1 MEDVEDIYE
10 LVPMQH
16 GMLFDSVTTGDTGM
30 YLIQLDYFLKG
41 SLRLDEFAEAW
52 RGAFAR
58 HPILRTSF
66 HWDELEKPLQV
77 VQREVPVEIPC
88 EDLSQLSRAEQDER
102 VAAWRHDDR
111 EQGVDF
117 EVPPLMRLA
126 LFRTG
131 AESWRLMWSFHHILI
146 EGWSASIVLNEV
158 LDRYRSLVSGGEL
171 TLAEHRPYRDFVS
184 WIQAQDPASAEAYW
198 RGELGGFSS
207 PTHLGVDLAPV
218 SLHAPVVHYDG
229 TSIELSES
237 ETANLTTLAQS
248 HGLTMNTL
256 VQGAWAL
263 MLSCYSGEDDVL
275 FGTIVSGRSVPL
287 QGADTM
293 IGLFTNI
300 LPSRVSVPPEA
311 SLMPWL
317 KDLQARS
324 VRQREFEHCPLVEVK
339 AFSDVPAG
347 LPLFESLLV
356 FENWTGDLTASD
368 WGGELTVA
376 DVHGH
381 HGAPGH
387 PLSAVII
394 PGKQLTLGISY
405 DLTRFE
411 GDAVERILA
420 NMRALLAGMA
430 ADPSRCLAELPLL
443 TDAERQTMVVDWNR
457 TAVDPPVDACIHR
470 AFERQ
475 AAATPDQIAVVRGD
489 ALAEAE
495 GEGRLTYGALD
506 AAANRLA
513 HWLVSHGAQPG
524 ERVALCVE
532 RDLSTVVAMLAVLK
546 AGAAYMPM
554 DPAHPQE
561 RLGYLVEDCR
571 PVVLLTQQR
580 LASRFDDL
588 GDGVQVVCLD
598 DPGKPWAD
606 QSAVAPQTTVGGD
619 DPAYLIYT
627 SGSTGKPKGVVV
639 PHRALANYVDHSRR
653 AFAMV
658 PDDRMLQFASIS
670 FDTAAEEIYPTLL
683 SGATLVLRNEAM
695 LASVDDFLAA
705 CDLWKITIIDFPTAF
720 WHVVVDGLADA
731 SVHWPEAVRLI
742 ILGGERAKPE
752 QLDEWYRRVRPS
764 PRVLNTYGPTE
775 STIVA
780 TSCELLPP
788 DDDDTSGDDASD
800 VSDVS
805 DVSDADDGASA
816 EQWLDEV
823 PIGRPVSNAQVYVL
837 DPRGEPVPIGVPG
850 ELHVG
855 GAGLATGYFERPE
868 LTAERFLPDPFSD
881 VDGARLY
888 RTGDQVRYRSDGELE
903 FLGRI
908 DTQVKYRGY
917 RIELA
922 EIEAC
927 LCRLDRVQEAV
938 VLLREDTKGSPRLVA
953 YVVARAP
960 APSDVE
966 LRGALGQELPG
977 YMVPS
982 AFMALDA
989 LPLTPHGKVDRRALP
1004 APNAARAGRDSG
1016 FVAPRNDS
1024 ERQVAQI
1031 WSTVLEVERVGAHD
1045 NFFDLGGHS
1054 LLLMTV
1060 IGEIRKQMGVRLT
1073 PGELVLPT
1081 VAQVAALCAER
1092 LAHPEQQPPGGLMG
1106 RVMRR
1111 VRRFGL
1117 KKS

>member
-10 LVPMQH
+10 LAPMQH

-41 SLRLDEFAEAW
+41 SLRLDEFIEAW
-52 RGAFAR
+52 AGAFAR

-102 VAAWRHDDR
+102 VAAWRNHDR

-131 AESWRLMWSFHHILI
+131 PESWRLMWSFHHILI

-158 LDRYRSLVSGGEL
+158 LDRYRVLVSGGEL

-184 WIQAQDPASAEAYW
+184 WIQEQDPAVAEAYW
-198 RGELGGFSS
+198 RGELAGFSS

-218 SLHAPVVHYDG
+218 SLHAPVLHYDG

-237 ETANLTTLAQS
+237 ETAALTALAQT

-287 QGADTM
+287 KGADTM

-311 SLMPWL
+311 SLIPWL

-324 VRQREFEHCPLVEVK
+324 ARQREFEHCPLVEVK
-339 AFSDVPAG
+339 AFSDVSAG

-411 GDAVERILA
+411 GESVERILA
-420 NMRALLAGMA
+420 NMRALLTGMA
-430 ADPSRCLAELPLL
+430 ADPTRCLAELPLL

-457 TAVDPPVDACIHR
+457 TAVEPPAEACIQR
-470 AFERQ
+470 VFERQ
-475 AAATPDQIAVVRGD
+475 AAATPDQLAVVQGD
-489 ALAEAE
+489 
-495 GEGRLTYGALD
+495 RSLTYGELD
-506 AAANRLA
+506 EAANRLA
-513 HWLVSHGAQPG
+513 HLLVSLGAQPG
-524 ERVALCVE
+524 ERVGLCVE

-571 PVVLLTQQR
+571 PVVLLTQQS
-580 LASRFDDL
+580 LASRFSDV
-588 GDGVQVVCLD
+588 GDAVHVICLD
-598 DPGKPWAD
+598 DPAEPWA
-606 QSAVAPQTTVGGD
+606 QHSAEAPATTVGGD

-627 SGSTGKPKGVVV
+627 SGSTGRPKGVVV
-639 PHRALANYVDHSRR
+639 PHKALANYVDHSRR

-670 FDTAAEEIYPTLL
+670 FDAAAEEIYPTLL

-695 LASVDDFLAA
+695 LASVEDFLAA
-705 CDLWKITIIDFPTAF
+705 CEDWKVTIIDFPTAF
-720 WHVVVDGLADA
+720 WHVVVDGLADS
-731 SVHWPEAVRLI
+731 SVSWPQAVRLI

-780 TSCELLPP
+780 TSCELLAP
-788 DDDDTSGDDASD
+788 GDDETTG
-800 VSDVS
+800 
-805 DVSDADDGASA
+805 DGEANDG
-816 EQWLDEV
+816 ETLDEWLAEV

-837 DPRGEPVPIGVPG
+837 DARGAPVPIGVPG

-868 LTAERFLPDPFSD
+868 LTAERFIPDPFSE
-881 VDGARLY
+881 VEGARLY
-888 RTGDQVRYRSDGELE
+888 RTGDLVRYRSDGELE
-903 FLGRI
+903 FMGRI

-927 LCRLDRVQEAV
+927 LCRVDRVQEAV
-938 VLLREDTKGSPRLVA
+938 VLLREDTPGSPRLVA

-966 LRGALGQELPG
+966 LRSALGQELPG

-982 AFMALDA
+982 AFMALDT

-1004 APNAARAGRDSG
+1004 APDAARGGRDSG
-1016 FVAPRNDS
+1016 FVAPRNES
-1024 ERQVAQI
+1024 ERQVAEI

-1092 LAHPEQQPPGGLMG
+1092 LAHPEQQTSGGLMG